1 MWKNFIYSKRA
12 SNKTCRCNECRLLH
26 FEPIKKCKICGKEFR
41 RHNAVCCSKECSKEY
56 WKNRKKY
63 LSQEILLKFQECG
76 KKSASIQSEL
86 RRSKNE
92 IEFCKLCENYFN
104 NVEHNQPL
112 FNGWDADVII
122 HDIKFAILWNGK
134 WHYEQIMPGTS
145 LKQIQNRDKIKL
157 HEIENF
163 GYNSYIIKD
172 VGKHNNNF
180 VKEKFEEF
188 IIFLKNNNYIAR

>member
-1 MWKNFIYSKRA
+1 
-12 SNKTCRCNECRLLH
+12 
-26 FEPIKKCKICGKEFR
+26 
-41 RHNAVCCSKECSKEY
+41 
-56 WKNRKKY
+56 
-63 LSQEILLKFQECG
+63 
-76 KKSASIQSEL
+76 
-86 RRSKNE
+86 
-92 IEFCKLCENYFN
+92 
-104 NVEHNQPL
+104 
-112 FNGWDADVII
+112 
-122 HDIKFAILWNGK
+122 
-134 WHYEQIMPGTS
+134 MPGTS